1 MNWWIALVVICG
13 LVWAVRVRR
22 ETAKKKQQNEERMRD
37 IDYWNAMY
45 RARELNQRIMADA
58 EEARRKRAKANG
70 NRDKLRAARIKNNRG

>member
-13 LVWAVRVRR
+13 LVWVVRVRR
-22 ETAKKKQQNEERMRD
+22 ETAKKKQQNEERTRY
-37 IDYWNAMY
+37 IDYWNAM
-45 RARELNQRIMADA
+45 RKAQELNQRIMADA